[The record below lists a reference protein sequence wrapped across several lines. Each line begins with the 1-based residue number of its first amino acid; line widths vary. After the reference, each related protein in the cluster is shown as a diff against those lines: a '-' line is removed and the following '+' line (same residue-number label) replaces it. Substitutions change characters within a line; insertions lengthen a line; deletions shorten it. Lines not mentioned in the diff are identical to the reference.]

1 MTRKELI
8 EQIKEKQTFLC
19 VGLDTDV
26 SKIPDCVKKLVDD
39 QCEDDDE
46 K

>member
-1 MTRKELI
+1 MTRQELI

-26 SKIPDCVKKLVDD
+26 SKMPASLIEEMK
-39 QCEDDDE
+39 E
-46 K
+46 KMG